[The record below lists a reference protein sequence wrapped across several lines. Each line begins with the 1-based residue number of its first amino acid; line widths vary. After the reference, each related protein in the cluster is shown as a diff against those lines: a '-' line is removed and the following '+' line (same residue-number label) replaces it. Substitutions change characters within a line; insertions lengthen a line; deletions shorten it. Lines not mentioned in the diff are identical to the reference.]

1 MRADRIGPAPTTRG
15 GGSRWRARLLTVVLP
30 LLLGIALAL
39 PHLFDGNL
47 QHQALALLRAAR
59 GHGEAGVALVFLAQL
74 VIAASG
80 VLPASLLGIA
90 AGALYGIAA
99 GFAVAAAG
107 TLAGALLA
115 FALARS
121 LLRPFVARLLAHR
134 PRLHRMDAVLAG
146 DGWKLVFLLRVSPV
160 MPFAITSYAL
170 GLSAVRFRAYLLG
183 TIASLLPL
191 LAFVAMGRMVGVGAT
206 QLRAGNPAQWLGLAI
221 GAGATLGLAWYLMR
235 LLRRACVLSSSS
247 SS

>member
-1 MRADRIGPAPTTRG
+1 MSGDSIGGASAAPCA
-15 GGSRWRARLLTVVLP
+15 GSRWRAWLLTVGLP
-30 LLLGIALAL
+30 LLLGVGLAL

-47 QHQALALLRAAR
+47 QHQAVAVLRAAR
-59 GHGEAGVALVFLAQL
+59 GHGGAGIALVFLAQL

-90 AGALYGIAA
+90 AGALYGVAA

-115 FALARS
+115 FAVARS
-121 LLRPFVARLLAHR
+121 LLRPFVARLLARR
-134 PRLHRMDAVLAG
+134 PRLHRMDAALAA
-146 DGWKLVFLLRVSPV
+146 DGWKLVCLLRISPV

-191 LAFVAMGRMVGVGAT
+191 LVFVAMGRMAGFGAT
-206 QLRAGNPAQWLGLAI
+206 QVRAGSPVQWLGLAI
-221 GAGATLGLAWYLMR
+221 GGGATLGLAWYLMR
-235 LLRRACVLSSSS
+235 LLRRACALPSDTTS
-247 SS
+247 